1 MRDDRPGLF
10 RLEALAAAGVAAA
23 LLSAQ
28 LLAASEWT
36 PSGPCAQA
44 TSTAV
49 LAGPKEPGERLVVTG
64 TVFAPDGVMPAAGV
78 FLYAYNTDAA
88 GHYNNERGLP
98 PRLRGWMKT
107 GPDGRYEYR
116 TVKPASY
123 PGSRIP
129 AHVHTQLWGAGYPP
143 QEGPELNFEG
153 DRFLTSAAREK
164 SASLGRFTFIRPAR
178 RDENGVWR
186 VEHDIRL
193 NASGSRLSGI
203 LHGTEPC
210 GVQLRQAEP

>member
-1 MRDDRPGLF
+1 MRDDRPDLF
-10 RLEALAAAGVAAA
+10 RLEALAAAGMAAA

-49 LAGPKEPGERLVVTG
+49 LAGPEEPGERLIVTG
-64 TVFAPDGVMPAAGV
+64 TIFAPDGVKPAAGV
-78 FLYAYNTDAA
+78 FLYVYNTDAT

-116 TVKPASY
+116 TIKPASY

-129 AHVHTQLWGAGYPP
+129 AHVHTQLWGGGYPP
-143 QEGPELNFEG
+143 QSGPELNFEG
-153 DRFLTSAAREK
+153 DPFLKDADKERSDK
-164 SASLGRFTFIRPAR
+164 LGRFAFIRPAR
-178 RDENGVWR
+178 RDGSGAWR
-186 VEHDIRL
+186 VEQDLRL
-193 NASGSRLSGI
+193 KADGDGLSGI
-203 LHGTEPC
+203 LHGVEPC
-210 GVQLRQAEP
+210 GARPFS